1 MAWKTSK
8 YGHRYLYKNRRR
20 GNRVITQYLGAGPV
34 AELAART
41 EALHRAERQAEL
53 RAWQAAQRRYA
64 ELDAVVDRLC
74 STIDDVLMAE
84 LLLAGCYRHQ
94 WEWRKRRV
102 TQCPRQAA

>member
-20 GNRVITQYLGAGPV
+20 GNRVITQYVGTGAV

-41 EALHRAERQAEL
+41 EALYRAERQAEL
-53 RAWQAAQRRYA
+53 RAWQEELRCCA
-64 ELDAVVDRLC
+64 EIDAVVATVC
-74 STIDDVLMAE
+74 STIDQLVMAE

-94 WEWRKRRV
+94 WEWRKRGV
-102 TQCPRQAA
+102 EGYTQKAA